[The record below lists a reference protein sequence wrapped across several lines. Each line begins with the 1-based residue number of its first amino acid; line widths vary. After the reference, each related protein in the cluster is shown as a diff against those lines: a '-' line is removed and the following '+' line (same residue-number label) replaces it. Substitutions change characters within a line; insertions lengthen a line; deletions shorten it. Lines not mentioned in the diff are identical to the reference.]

1 METQR
6 GGKREGAGR
15 KKGFPAL
22 QHEKAR
28 ELLAIRLA
36 TEFGPIVDKA
46 IEQAKDGD
54 TEARRWLTDRAWGKA
69 KESMDLNVQTVF
81 SLRALSE
88 RAHQLEK
95 EGKMPAVTPLED
107 MF

>member
-1 METQR
+1 MQKQR

-22 QHEKAR
+22 QHEKDR

-69 KESMDLNVQTVF
+69 KESMDLNVQPVF
-81 SLRALSE
+81 SLRVLAE
-88 RAHQLEK
+88 RAKQLEK
-95 EGKMPAVTPLED
+95 EGKLPAPTQLEAYI
-107 MF
+107 